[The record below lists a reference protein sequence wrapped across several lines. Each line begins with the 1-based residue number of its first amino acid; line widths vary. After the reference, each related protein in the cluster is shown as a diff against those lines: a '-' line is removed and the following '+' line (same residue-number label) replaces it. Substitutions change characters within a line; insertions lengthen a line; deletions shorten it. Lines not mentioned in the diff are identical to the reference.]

1 VWSESGSESVCG
13 QSCLCVESGLCV
25 EFGSVCGLSLGQSCL
40 CVESG
45 SFMSVIEEETGLG
58 CRQMDH
64 TLKQTSSRE
73 EQLRCSTKSLLQTP
87 IAQVCRDGSGSLFSI
102 SLAMI
107 NSQLLY
113 L

>member
-1 VWSESGSESVCG
+1 MWSESGSESVCG

-58 CRQMDH
+58 CRYVGMALD
-64 TLKQTSSRE
+64 LSFP
-73 EQLRCSTKSLLQTP
+73 LVYP
-87 IAQVCRDGSGSLFSI
+87 
-102 SLAMI
+102 
-107 NSQLLY
+107 
-113 L
+113 